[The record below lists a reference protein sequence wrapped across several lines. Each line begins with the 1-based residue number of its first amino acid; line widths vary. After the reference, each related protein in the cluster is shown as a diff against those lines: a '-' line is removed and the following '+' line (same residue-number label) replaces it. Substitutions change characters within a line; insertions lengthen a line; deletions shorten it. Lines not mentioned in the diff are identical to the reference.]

1 MARSADEPSERPS
14 ERHGPSPTQAIR
26 PPGDAEPESDAGL
39 EAARRR
45 RRLILPQLR
54 SRAAAFHAPR
64 RRVRSVGR
72 GYHLGARFP
81 RREGPG
87 GQTQADQLRPR
98 HRHPRKLR
106 RPGPSYALGQAREQ
120 RRAGRVPL
128 RPVLAVGIPRQ
139 ERRGYYHGGRLL
151 PRIVGARRCRA
162 VAPVGSSPAPRRE
175 LVQDAPVRGARL
187 TRQGARV
194 LAQGQPRVG
203 APSGSGGSLGGAAGA
218 RVRRRRGIP
227 AG

>member
-87 GQTQADQLRPR
+87 CQTQADQLRAR
-98 HRHPRKLR
+98 NRHPRKLR
-106 RPGPSYALGQAREQ
+106 RPGSTLGQAREQ

-128 RPVLAVGIPRQ
+128 RPVLAVGLPRQ
-139 ERRGYYHGGRLL
+139 EPRAAVGSRGRRLL
-151 PRIVGARRCRA
+151 PRVVGARRCRA

-175 LVQDAPVRGARL
+175 LVQDAPVRGARV

-194 LAQGQPRVG
+194 LAQGRRVG
-203 APSGSGGSLGGAAGA
+203 ASSGSGAAA
-218 RVRRRRGIP
+218 CP
-227 AG
+227 